1 MTPATSATP
10 PQIVLGT
17 MNLGTRVDEATSFAL
32 LDRFVER
39 GGVWLDTADVYAF
52 WNDPAGEIGAS
63 ERVLG
68 AWLAARPGV
77 REQVRISTKTG
88 VRGGLGATAVRDAA
102 AGSLARLGVEAVDL
116 FWAHTEDRATDLDE
130 TVAALGALV
139 TDGLA
144 GRLGASNHAAWR
156 VERARASAAAQGVA
170 GFDAVQYRH
179 SYVVPRPGAALPD
192 SGHLLLTADAADLAT
207 AEDLTLW
214 AYTPLVNGA
223 LTRTDRAL
231 PDAYDHPGTTAR
243 LAALDAVAADTGAT
257 RNQVVLAWITTGGH
271 GRTGLAGEQA
281 VGPAW
286 PLVGVSRAAQLDEA
300 LDARDLHLTEEHRA
314 RLDGAA

>member
-1 MTPATSATP
+1 MTPAATP
-10 PQIVLGT
+10 QPVLGT
-17 MNLGTRVDEATSFAL
+17 MNFGTRVDEATSFTL

-52 WNDPAGEIGAS
+52 WNDPAGEPGAS

-88 VRGGLGATAVRDAA
+88 VRGGLGAAAVRTAA
-102 AGSLARLGVEAVDL
+102 RGSLDRLGVGSVDL
-116 FWAHTEDRATDLDE
+116 FWAHVEDRGTDLDE

-144 GRLGASNHAAWR
+144 ARLGASNHASWR
-156 VERARASAAAQGVA
+156 VERARAAAAAQGVA
-170 GFDAVQYRH
+170 AFDAVQYRH
-179 SYVVPRPGAALPD
+179 SYVLPRPGAALPD
-192 SGHLLLTADAADLAT
+192 SGHMLLDAGAADLAAT
-207 AEDLTLW
+207 EGLTLW

-223 LTRTDRAL
+223 LTRADRAL

-257 RNQVVLAWITTGGH
+257 RNQVVLAWIMTGGH
-271 GRTGLAGEQA
+271 GRTGLAGELA

-286 PLVGVSRAAQLDEA
+286 PLVGVSRTAQLDEA

-314 RLDGAA
+314 VLDGAA